1 MQVPEEMEVETEKV
15 DEIVHEAIERE
26 GAWLLR
32 AIALTT
38 ALLAT
43 LAAVAALRAGA
54 TVNEA
59 LMVKAEATRLQA
71 EAADQWAYY
80 QAKAIKA
87 AVQEASRTAWLAVG
101 KEPPAKFEG
110 AIKKYGE
117 EQREIEK
124 IARQKEHERDMKST
138 EGDQLFNQH
147 HRYAI
152 SVAIFQVS
160 IALGAV
166 AALTRLRLVWI
177 GSLILGLSS
186 TALLL
191 AAWFQ

>member
-1 MQVPEEMEVETEKV
+1 MPEEMEVETEKV

-26 GAWLLR
+26 GARLLR

-87 AVQEASRTAWLAVG
+87 AVQEASRAAWLAVG
-101 KEPPAKFEG
+101 KEPPAKFEA

-124 IARQKEHERDMKST
+124 IARQKEHERDMKSI

-152 SVAIFQVS
+152 SVAIFQVA

-166 AALTRLRLVWI
+166 RLSRDYGWF
-177 GSLILGLSS
+177 GL
-186 TALLL
+186 AH
-191 AAWFQ
+191 

>member
-1 MQVPEEMEVETEKV
+1 MPDEVEVETEDV
-15 DEIVHEAIERE
+15 HETVHEAIERE
-26 GAWLLR
+26 GSWLLK

-38 ALLAT
+38 ALFAT
-43 LAAVAALRAGA
+43 VAAIAALRASA

-59 LMVKAEATRLQA
+59 LMLKAEATRLQA
-71 EAADQWAYY
+71 EAADQWSYY
-80 QAKAIKA
+80 QAKGIKA
-87 AVQEASRTAWLAVG
+87 AVQEASRAAWLANG
-101 KEPPAKFEG
+101 KEPPADFK
-110 AIKKYGE
+110 AAANRYGE
-117 EQREIEK
+117 EQRAIEK
-124 IARQKEHERDMKST
+124 IARQKERERDAKSA
-138 EGDQLFNQH
+138 EGDQLFELH

-152 SVAIFQVS
+152 TVAIFQMA

-166 AALTRLRLVWI
+166 AALTRLRLLWV

>member
-1 MQVPEEMEVETEKV
+1 MPEEMEVETDKV
-15 DEIVHEAIERE
+15 DETVHEAIERE
-26 GAWLLR
+26 GGWLLK

-38 ALLAT
+38 ALFAT
-43 LAAVAALRAGA
+43 LAAIAALRAGA

-59 LMVKAEATRLQA
+59 LVMKAEATRLQS

-87 AVQEASRTAWLAVG
+87 AVKEASLTAWLAVG
-101 KEPPAKFEG
+101 KEPPAKFEA

-152 SVAIFQVS
+152 SVAIFQVA

-166 AALTRLRLVWI
+166 AALTRLRLVWF
-177 GSLILGLSS
+177 GSLVLGLSS